1 MRVRLLCESI
11 DSMSNNR
18 SRQIKALSFLVVED
32 NEFTSIVVCKTLK
45 SLGAAVIETASTG
58 REALDVIMTSETSPD
73 VLLVDLRMPEMGGVE
88 LIKRLA
94 EQRYEGHVVLTS
106 GVNER
111 TLASV
116 EEVARTLDVN
126 VLGCLSKP
134 ITAAA
139 LAELLA
145 KLPETP

>member
-1 MRVRLLCESI
+1 
-11 DSMSNNR
+11 MSNNR

-32 NEFTSIVVCKTLK
+32 NAFTSIVVCETLK

-58 REALDVIMTSETSPD
+58 REALDVIVTSKTSPD

-116 EEVARTLDVN
+116 EEVARTVDVN

>member
-1 MRVRLLCESI
+1 
-11 DSMSNNR
+11 MSSNR

-32 NEFTSIVVCKTLK
+32 NAFTSIVVCETLK

-58 REALDVIMTSETSPD
+58 REALDVIVTSETSPD

-116 EEVARTLDVN
+116 EEVARTVDVN

>member
-1 MRVRLLCESI
+1 
-11 DSMSNNR
+11 MSNNR

-32 NEFTSIVVCKTLK
+32 NAFTSIVVCETLK

-58 REALDVIMTSETSPD
+58 REALDVIVTSETSPD

-106 GVNER
+106 GVDER

-116 EEVARTLDVN
+116 EEVARTVDVN

>member
-1 MRVRLLCESI
+1 
-11 DSMSNNR
+11 MSNNR

-32 NEFTSIVVCKTLK
+32 NAFTSIVVCETLK

-58 REALDVIMTSETSPD
+58 REALDVIVTSETSPD

-88 LIKRLA
+88 LINRLA
-94 EQRYEGHVVLTS
+94 EQRYAGHLVLTS
-106 GVNER
+106 GVDEQ

-116 EEVARTLDVN
+116 EEVARTVGVN
-126 VLGCLSKP
+126 VLGCLTKP

-139 LAELLA
+139 LGELLA
-145 KLPETP
+145 KLPEDS

>member
-1 MRVRLLCESI
+1 
-11 DSMSNNR
+11 MSNNR

-32 NEFTSIVVCKTLK
+32 NAFTSIVVCETLK

-58 REALDVIMTSETSPD
+58 REALDVIVASETSPD

-106 GVNER
+106 GVDER

-116 EEVARTLDVN
+116 EEVARTVDVN

>member
-1 MRVRLLCESI
+1 
-11 DSMSNNR
+11 MSNNR

-32 NEFTSIVVCKTLK
+32 NAFTSIVVCETLK

-58 REALDVIMTSETSPD
+58 REALDVIVTSETSPD

-116 EEVARTLDVN
+116 EEVARTVDVN

>member
-1 MRVRLLCESI
+1 
-11 DSMSNNR
+11 MSNNR
-18 SRQIKALSFLVVED
+18 SQQIKALSFLVVED
-32 NEFTSIVVCKTLK
+32 NAFTSIVVCETLK

-58 REALDVIMTSETSPD
+58 REALDVIVTSETSPD

-94 EQRYEGHVVLTS
+94 EQGYEGHVVLTS

-116 EEVARTLDVN
+116 EEVARTVDVN

>member
-1 MRVRLLCESI
+1 
-11 DSMSNNR
+11 MSNNS

-32 NEFTSIVVCKTLK
+32 NAFTSIVVCETLK

-58 REALDVIMTSETSPD
+58 REALDVIVNSETSPD

-94 EQRYEGHVVLTS
+94 EQRYQGHIVLTS
-106 GVNER
+106 GVNEQ

-116 EEVARTLDVN
+116 EEVARTVDVN

>member
-1 MRVRLLCESI
+1 
-11 DSMSNNR
+11 MSNNR
-18 SRQIKALSFLVVED
+18 SQQIKALSFLVVED
-32 NEFTSIVVCKTLK
+32 NAFTSIVVCETLK

-58 REALDVIMTSETSPD
+58 REALDVIVTSETSPD

-116 EEVARTLDVN
+116 EEVARTVDVN
-126 VLGCLSKP
+126 VLGCLPKP

>member
-1 MRVRLLCESI
+1 
-11 DSMSNNR
+11 MSSNR

-32 NEFTSIVVCKTLK
+32 NAFTSIVVCETLK
-45 SLGAAVIETASTG
+45 SLGAALIETASTG
-58 REALDVIMTSETSPD
+58 REALDVIVASETSPD

-116 EEVARTLDVN
+116 EEVARTVDVN

-145 KLPETP
+145 KLPESP

>member
-1 MRVRLLCESI
+1 
-11 DSMSNNR
+11 MSNNR

-32 NEFTSIVVCKTLK
+32 NAFTSIVVCETLK
-45 SLGAAVIETASTG
+45 SLGAAMIETARTG
-58 REALDVIMTSETSPD
+58 REALDVIVTSETSPD

-94 EQRYEGHVVLTS
+94 EQGYEGHVVLTS

>member
-1 MRVRLLCESI
+1 
-11 DSMSNNR
+11 MSNNR

-32 NEFTSIVVCKTLK
+32 NAFTSIVVCETLK

-58 REALDVIMTSETSPD
+58 REALDVIVTSETSPD

-116 EEVARTLDVN
+116 EEVARTVDVN

-134 ITAAA
+134 ITAVA